1 MKITLITVC
10 FNSAKTIKDTLESVL
25 KQSYENYEY
34 IIKDGKSTD
43 NTLDIV
49 KEYEKKFK
57 GKLKIISTK
66 DKGIY
71 DAMNEGIKN
80 ATGDIIGILNSDDIL
95 ANNDS
100 FKIIVDN
107 FEKDIDGI
115 YSNLL
120 IKDYETMTKTV
131 RKFIPKKGNY
141 KLGWYPP
148 HPTLYVKKE
157 VYKKY
162 GMFDIN
168 YKIAADYDFMLRI
181 MINNCNLKYIDKE
194 LVYMRSNG
202 VSTNGLKGYKSSFDD
217 SIRVLKENKIKFPY
231 IVNIIRTFKIL
242 FQSIFK

>member
-1 MKITLITVC
+1 MKISLITVC
-10 FNSAKTIKDTLESVL
+10 FNSSNTIEDTLKSVL
-25 KQSYENYEY
+25 NQCYDNYEY

-43 NTLDIV
+43 NTLYIV
-49 KEYEKKFK
+49 KKYEKRFK
-57 GKLKIISTK
+57 GKLKIISSK

-95 ANNDS
+95 SSNKS
-100 FKIIVDN
+100 FEIIAKN
-107 FEKDIDGI
+107 FEENIDGV
-115 YSNLL
+115 YSNLY
-120 IKDYETMTKTV
+120 IKDYETMAKTV

-148 HPTLYVKKE
+148 HPTLYLRKE
-157 VYKKY
+157 VYEKY
-162 GMFDIN
+162 GLFNIEF
-168 YKIAADYDFMLRI
+168 KIAADYDFMLRI

-202 VSTNGLKGYKSSFDD
+202 VSTNGLKGYKKSFDD
-217 SIRVLKENKIKFPY
+217 SIKVLKNNNIKFPY
-231 IVNIIRTFKIL
+231 IVNIIRSIKII